1 MSLGRFSQSLD
12 KARQDKK
19 LNRSRLVA
27 SACLLGAT
35 LSAAGCA
42 ATPNE
47 QKAMNNLGPP
57 LPDVRETPTPHYGG
71 GSGGGGGGTT

>member
-35 LSAAGCA
+35 LGAAGCSAPAVNA
-42 ATPNE
+42 A
-47 QKAMNNLGPP
+47 GPP
-57 LPDVRETPTPHYGG
+57 PPDVRETPTPHYSGGG
-71 GSGGGGGGTT
+71 GSGVGGTT

>member
-27 SACLLGAT
+27 SACRLGAT

-42 ATPNE
+42 SNDSPMATAVNGV
-47 QKAMNNLGPP
+47 GPP
-57 LPDVRETPTPHYGG
+57 PPDVREAPHYGG
-71 GSGGGGGGTT
+71 GSGGGGGGGTT

>member
-35 LSAAGCA
+35 LSAAGCSAPVVNA
-42 ATPNE
+42 A
-47 QKAMNNLGPP
+47 GPP
-57 LPDVRETPTPHYGG
+57 PGDVHEVPHYGG
-71 GSGGGGGGTT
+71 GSGGGGGGGTT

>member
-27 SACLLGAT
+27 SACLLGVT

-42 ATPNE
+42 SPDVQTAVRGV
-47 QKAMNNLGPP
+47 GPP
-57 LPDVRETPTPHYGG
+57 PPDVRETPHYGG